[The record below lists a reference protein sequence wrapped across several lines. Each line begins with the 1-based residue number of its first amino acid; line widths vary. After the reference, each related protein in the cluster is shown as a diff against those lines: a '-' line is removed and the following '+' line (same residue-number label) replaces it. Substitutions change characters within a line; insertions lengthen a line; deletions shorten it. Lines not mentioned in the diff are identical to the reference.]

1 MEGPPRTSER
11 RHMQAQPKVNFY
23 TQVSLEAHE
32 RRQRI
37 QARTGYSMPQL
48 VAEALV
54 ALERSIDR
62 HQGGL
67 NERGDFLDQAGAA

>member
-1 MEGPPRTSER
+1 MR
-11 RHMQAQPKVNFY
+11 AQPKVNFY

-48 VAEALV
+48 VAEALE
-54 ALERSIDR
+54 ALEHS
-62 HQGGL
+62 
-67 NERGDFLDQAGAA
+67 LDDGRDVSTDTVLRA